1 MDITKSNKKLYSNKI
16 FNGETVN
23 YTIAIF
29 FSFFVLI
36 AIKQLFKNVF
46 GLNASASTVIGFVI
60 AEIILF
66 FAEKFFVYK
75 DSGINS
81 NTMQIIFA
89 ILGGGIHTAIYKL
102 SSLIFCH
109 KLGLFDFTIWFV
121 SFFLIFIENY
131 FYSRN
136 LIFDCLDKACEKKN
150 GKIYKLF
157 FKNRFVI
164 LAMGAATLAIGFIY
178 LTFNAF
184 PFGDTT
190 VLRMDLYHQY
200 GPLFVELYDRIT
212 NAESFIYSWT
222 SGGGSNFLGN
232 YFNYLSSPLNIFI
245 LLFDRDKMPF
255 AITFLVALKCALSA
269 GTFTFYIKKSL
280 NRHSYASAVFGIL
293 YAFSA
298 YMLAYFWNIMWLD
311 GMFILPLLA
320 LGIEN
325 IINRDKCKLYT
336 LSLIY
341 ILYANYYIGFMLCIF
356 SVIYFIAYYL
366 LICDKKTVVDEDFVT
381 SSKFSIKNIM
391 NNLFINR
398 GFKFALSSL
407 TAVGIC
413 ACFLIPVYFILKSC
427 SATSGTFPTDVESYF
442 TIFDFI
448 GTHLAGLET
457 TIRSS
462 GEDVL
467 PNVYSGVICLI
478 LVPLFVVNKNIKL
491 KDKGIYIVLLL
502 LFFLF
507 FNNNYT
513 NYIWHA
519 FHFPNDLPYRFSF
532 MYSFILL
539 VVSFKALM
547 NIKGI
552 GVKEIGFVGMLW
564 IAIIAI
570 SQEMPTNKMTE
581 PTFYITLIFI
591 ILWVAALFIIKNKK
605 ASKIIVSVLILAIT
619 FCEVIVADT
628 GAFNLNQNIT
638 NYNQNYDLYTEAVD
652 YIEEND
658 ESFYRTEL
666 CDLHT
671 RMDPC
676 IYGYNGMS
684 AFSSMAYEEY
694 SRLQY
699 TLGMYGNRINSYTYH
714 TQTPVYNMMYNIK
727 YLIYHNEDTKPS
739 VNLYTKYHENADDE
753 AFIYENDYYLPIA
766 YCVSDDIYAWEPEE
780 GNPFDAQGNFFE
792 YATGLSDVFA
802 ETEYSDCNYDN
813 FFGSDITE
821 NGTYW
826 LSKGADLSS
835 ASLTLTA
842 KTNGNMY
849 LYITSQEVK
858 TITCEVKENVII
870 QNIDTPYILDLG
882 YFEAGEKAKI
892 TIESAS
898 EKDDVCIEF
907 YAYTTN
913 SNILNAG
920 YQKLNKGALN
930 ITKYTDR
937 KIAGTINSQEN
948 GVLYSSIPYDE
959 GWNVYIDGEKTPTF
973 EIGKSLLG
981 VNISAGEHEIEYKYT
996 PKGLSYSVLIS
1007 VATLIITGIYIFLY
1021 ENKKKVK

>member
-1 MDITKSNKKLYSNKI
+1 MDITKSSKKLYANKI

-23 YTIAIF
+23 YTIAMF

-36 AIKQLFKNVF
+36 VIKQAFKAFF
-46 GLNASASTVIGFVI
+46 GLSASISTVIGFLI
-60 AEIILF
+60 AEIVLF
-66 FAEKFFVYK
+66 FTEKYFVYK
-75 DSGINS
+75 DNGINT
-81 NTMQIIFA
+81 NAMQAIFA
-89 ILGGGIHTAIYKL
+89 VLGAGIHTAIYQL
-102 SSLIFCH
+102 SNLIFCK

-121 SFFLIFIENY
+121 SFILIFFENY
-131 FYSRN
+131 FYSKK
-136 LIFDCLDKACEKKN
+136 LIFDCLDKAEDKKS
-150 GKIYKLF
+150 GRIYRLF
-157 FKNRFVI
+157 FRNRFVI
-164 LAMGAATLAIGFIY
+164 LAMGVATLAIGFIY
-178 LTFNAF
+178 LTFSTF

-200 GPLFVELYDRIT
+200 GPLFVELFDRIT
-212 NAESFIYSWT
+212 GAESFVYSWT
-222 SGGGSNFLGN
+222 SGGGSSFLGN

-269 GTFTFYIKKSL
+269 GAFTFYIKKSL

-325 IINRDKCKLYT
+325 IINHGNCKLYV

-341 ILYANYYIGFMLCIF
+341 ILYTNYYIGFMLCIF

-366 LICDKKTVVDEDFVT
+366 LICDKRSVVDEDYISFN
-381 SSKFSIKNIM
+381 KFSIKSLM

-398 GFKFALSSL
+398 GLKFALSSL
-407 TAVGIC
+407 TAAGIC
-413 ACFLIPVYFILKSC
+413 ASFLIPVYFILKSC
-427 SATSGTFPTDVESYF
+427 SATSGTFPTDAESYF

-448 GTHLAGLET
+448 GAHFAGLET

-467 PNVYSGVICLI
+467 PNVYSGVISLI
-478 LVPLFVVNKNIKL
+478 LIPLFVVNKNIKL
-491 KDKGIYIVLLL
+491 KDKGVYIALLL

-539 VVSFKALM
+539 VISFKALM

-552 GVKEIGFVGMLW
+552 GVKEIGFAGIIW
-564 IAIIAI
+564 IAFIAI
-570 SQEMPTNKMTE
+570 YQEMPTNKMTE
-581 PTFYITLIFI
+581 PTFYITLIFV
-591 ILWVAALFIIKNKK
+591 ILWVATLFLIKNKK
-605 ASKIIVSVLILAIT
+605 SSKIIVSILILAIT

-628 GAFNLNQNIT
+628 GAFDLNQNLT

-652 YIEEND
+652 YVEEND
-658 ESFYRTEL
+658 DSFFRMEL

-699 TLGMYGNRINSYTYH
+699 TLGMYGNRINSYTYN

-739 VNLYTKYHENADDE
+739 VNLYTKNHEIADGE
-753 AFIYENDYYLPIA
+753 AIIYENDYYLPIA
-766 YCVSDDIYAWEPEE
+766 YCVSDNINLWIPEE
-780 GNPFDAQGNFFE
+780 GNPFEAQEDFFNL
-792 YATGLSDVFA
+792 ASGFDGVFA
-802 ETEYSDCNYDN
+802 EAEFTNCLYDN
-813 FFGSDITE
+813 FFGSEITE

-826 LSKGADLSS
+826 LSKGSDLSS

-842 KTNGNMY
+842 KSNGNMY
-849 LYITSQEVK
+849 LYITSKEVK
-858 TITCEVKENVII
+858 TITCEAKGNVII

-882 YFEAGEKAKI
+882 YFEAGEEAEI
-892 TIESAS
+892 TLESAS
-898 EKDDVCIEF
+898 EKDEACIEL
-907 YAYTTN
+907 YAYTVN
-913 SNILNAG
+913 SDILNAG
-920 YQKLNKGALN
+920 YEKLNESALN
-930 ITKYTDR
+930 ITKHTDR
-937 KIAGTINSQEN
+937 KIIGTVNAQEN
-948 GVLYSSIPYDE
+948 SVLYSSIPYDE
-959 GWNVYIDGEKTPTF
+959 GWSVYIDGEKVTTF

-981 VNISAGEHEIEYKYT
+981 VDITAGEHEIEYKYT

-1007 VATLIITGIYIFLY
+1007 ATTLIITGIYIFLY
-1021 ENKKKVK
+1021 KNKKKVK